1 MWASPGR
8 RSELAHVCKSC
19 VLCLDSK
26 VERELILQTS
36 LERRIPSGC
45 RETFNSG
52 IIVTR
57 DLWHSS
63 CYNDDE
69 REPNPSSNRICREP
83 IWAPPPMSA
92 HVCAMSLN
100 AAHAQLS
107 QYAST
112 FFIVS
117 RTHHRK
123 RRESIPITRRLT
135 INSATLWIP
144 YSPPKNSQ
152 KKAIQHSLSLTRLFS
167 LSKAFLRLSTPRGRW
182 YQRRDDGIE
191 VCFILLYLF
200 IYLFSLLDWKA
211 VSRLC
216 GRTASWQDLSHFTL
230 HLPPAL
236 SLPHAERH
244 SGRRSPS
251 PSPRWSKRNKIRK
264 AMEKDG
270 RINML
275 IYMNYL
281 FSPLWFT
288 CCCFLPSIVHL
299 LVFSIILPTFVSLT
313 HSPTLSPLLMSRI
326 SIPPPPPSPPSP
338 PLPDAYDSRSKCLY
352 LLLFPRFPPTLT
364 LLPHPHGFLR
374 LSLTFLCSPLIAS
387 SSSPTVFPPSP
398 CASQITVLAADTF
411 IAVRPIEPE
420 EGATPTRVTLSLPL
434 HPAARNP
441 PIFSSAAAFWDPSF
455 PPSLSS
461 KSPRPLCVALS
472 FVPRSSVTKLLKPP
486 LMTSPIQEF
495 QVPFS
500 DHVTHWNERFWAVL
514 CSALIFQHF

>member
-19 VLCLDSK
+19 VLCLDLK
-26 VERELILQTS
+26 VERELILQMS

-251 PSPRWSKRNKIRK
+251 PSPSWSKRNKIRK
-264 AMEKDG
+264 ATERDG

-281 FSPLWFT
+281 FSPLRFT

-326 SIPPPPPSPPSP
+326 SIPPPSLLP
-338 PLPDAYDSRSKCLY
+338 PL
-352 LLLFPRFPPTLT
+352 
-364 LLPHPHGFLR
+364 
-374 LSLTFLCSPLIAS
+374 
-387 SSSPTVFPPSP
+387 
-398 CASQITVLAADTF
+398 
-411 IAVRPIEPE
+411 
-420 EGATPTRVTLSLPL
+420 
-434 HPAARNP
+434 
-441 PIFSSAAAFWDPSF
+441 

-461 KSPRPLCVALS
+461 PARCLWFTFEVFIPPAVPSLSSHPHTLTSSSRFSPSLSHFPLLS
-472 FVPRSSVTKLLKPP
+472 PHRFLFFPHCFSSLPLRLSDNCLRRRHFYRRKTNRTGGGCDTHPCHPVTPPSSRREESSHLFFCSSFLRSIISSIPVK
-486 LMTSPIQEF
+486 
-495 QVPFS
+495 
-500 DHVTHWNERFWAVL
+500 
-514 CSALIFQHF
+514 

>member
-19 VLCLDSK
+19 VLCLDLK
-26 VERELILQTS
+26 VERELILQMS

-92 HVCAMSLN
+92 HICAMSLN

-167 LSKAFLRLSTPRGRW
+167 LSKAFLRLSTPRGR
-182 YQRRDDGIE
+182 
-191 VCFILLYLF
+191 
-200 IYLFSLLDWKA
+200 
-211 VSRLC
+211 
-216 GRTASWQDLSHFTL
+216 
-230 HLPPAL
+230 
-236 SLPHAERH
+236 
-244 SGRRSPS
+244 
-251 PSPRWSKRNKIRK
+251 
-264 AMEKDG
+264 
-270 RINML
+270 
-275 IYMNYL
+275 
-281 FSPLWFT
+281 
-288 CCCFLPSIVHL
+288 
-299 LVFSIILPTFVSLT
+299 
-313 HSPTLSPLLMSRI
+313 
-326 SIPPPPPSPPSP
+326 
-338 PLPDAYDSRSKCLY
+338 
-352 LLLFPRFPPTLT
+352 
-364 LLPHPHGFLR
+364 
-374 LSLTFLCSPLIAS
+374 
-387 SSSPTVFPPSP
+387 
-398 CASQITVLAADTF
+398 
-411 IAVRPIEPE
+411 
-420 EGATPTRVTLSLPL
+420 
-434 HPAARNP
+434 
-441 PIFSSAAAFWDPSF
+441 
-455 PPSLSS
+455 
-461 KSPRPLCVALS
+461 
-472 FVPRSSVTKLLKPP
+472 
-486 LMTSPIQEF
+486 
-495 QVPFS
+495 
-500 DHVTHWNERFWAVL
+500 
-514 CSALIFQHF
+514 

>member
-19 VLCLDSK
+19 VLCLDLK
-26 VERELILQTS
+26 VERELILQMS

-57 DLWHSS
+57 DHWHSS

-182 YQRRDDGIE
+182 YQRRNDGIE

-251 PSPRWSKRNKIRK
+251 PSPRWSKRNKMRK
-264 AMEKDG
+264 ATERDG

-281 FSPLWFT
+281 FSRLWFT

-326 SIPPPPPSPPSP
+326 SIPPPP
-338 PLPDAYDSRSKCLY
+338 L
-352 LLLFPRFPPTLT
+352 
-364 LLPHPHGFLR
+364 
-374 LSLTFLCSPLIAS
+374 
-387 SSSPTVFPPSP
+387 
-398 CASQITVLAADTF
+398 
-411 IAVRPIEPE
+411 
-420 EGATPTRVTLSLPL
+420 
-434 HPAARNP
+434 
-441 PIFSSAAAFWDPSF
+441 
-455 PPSLSS
+455 PPSLPCQMPMIHVRSVYTSCCSLAFLPPSHSYLILTVFSVSLSLSS
-461 KSPRPLCVALS
+461 AL
-472 FVPRSSVTKLLKPP
+472 PSSLLLLPP
-486 LMTSPIQEF
+486 LFFLP
-495 QVPFS
+495 PPAPL
-500 DHVTHWNERFWAVL
+500 R
-514 CSALIFQHF
+514 